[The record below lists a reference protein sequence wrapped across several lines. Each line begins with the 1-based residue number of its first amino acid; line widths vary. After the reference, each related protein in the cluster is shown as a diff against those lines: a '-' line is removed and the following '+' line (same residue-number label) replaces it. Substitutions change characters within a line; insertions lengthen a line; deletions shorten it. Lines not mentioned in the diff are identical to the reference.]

1 MIGRDLKPY
10 FLEANEAPAMC
21 ARNAPGESCLDVPC
35 AAWLEEAMVEL
46 ERMKVT
52 LVRELHEQPS
62 NVLPSMVEGYRVPG
76 GTDGLAATKLG
87 GLEVVLSVA
96 DEECNKGGKRAEQS
110 RISSECELWDLP

>member
-1 MIGRDLKPY
+1 MRAQLDEDEEDNLVDYQGEEELKVQ
-10 FLEANEAPAMC
+10 EQ
-21 ARNAPGESCLDVPC
+21 
-35 AAWLEEAMVEL
+35 EAMVEL